1 MKNDIYV
8 VRWGWYDDGECAT
21 EEFESK
27 DYEPDLDGEGTAED
41 CAFDSYREAISE
53 AMYGDEYGP
62 GPDWVS
68 IHKND
73 EVIDSW
79 SRVDWERSRFTQD
92 L

>member
-8 VRWGWYDDGECAT
+8 VRWGWYDDGET
-21 EEFESK
+21 DSEEFESK
-27 DYEPDLDGEGTAED
+27 DYPPEDGEGTAEE
-41 CAFDSYREAISE
+41 CAMDEFLDTISL
-53 AMYGDEYGP
+53 AKDGDMFGP

-68 IHKND
+68 LRKND